1 MKKLVFFDIDGTLTT
16 KSNYIPETT
25 IQAINQLKRKGI
37 SPVIATGRPP
47 LLIDEISERLGI
59 DSYIA
64 MNGQYIVYEGK
75 VIYSNPIAIDLVDQ
89 VVEFAKLRKDGI
101 ILCAERELIINS
113 SLSLNSESIS
123 LKLLKKLAYLIPEK
137 IQLKVMNQ
145 MMKKGPEKSDY
156 QDKEIFMMNLNV
168 GQLGEKEY
176 TRELES
182 LHFTRAN
189 KDSMDIINEGVSK
202 ASAVEIVLNY
212 LDIKIENSFAFGD
225 GLNDLEMLKFVG
237 TGVAMGN
244 AFEELKN
251 AADLVTESVSDD
263 GVQKALKK
271 LELI

>member
-1 MKKLVFFDIDGTLTT
+1 MKKLVFFDVDGTLTT

-25 IQAINQLKRKGI
+25 IQAINQLKRKGV

-59 DSYIA
+59 NSYIA

-137 IQLKVMNQ
+137 IQRRVMNQ
-145 MMKKGPEKSDY
+145 MMKKGPRKSDY

-176 TRELES
+176 IQKLEK

-202 ASAVEIVLNY
+202 ASAVEIVLDY